1 MTDTPTSAPSA
12 PAAPAPVDPAP
23 INPTTPHEARVRID
37 ALTSNKEWGKR
48 WLEGGIAE
56 HKEYQRLSA
65 LADQADEVKDAI
77 AGTTPEPNLIETVS
91 PGQLNSRDLAST
103 VEMFRD
109 SGLTDD
115 VIHQAMRGSEVSE
128 VFDDQGAQ
136 ICWRD
141 DQGFDVV
148 DSMDVDK
155 RRLAGQLPYFGDKP
169 TGSLLH
175 DRGTVP
181 QGIASGDA
189 HEALDQ
195 HRHAGGD
202 LSRHEQ
208 CVTRGIAPNLPKAA
222 KTIDLTRLKLRKHL
236 LAARIERRHVE
247 PRSSAGNESRSRMK
261 SDRGSRGGLETGA
274 ETSGRV
280 RKGLPLSS
288 ERQARLGFGDTLWH
302 WCASPS
308 PQVNCA
314 GRPMSVAGH
323 WRT

>member
-91 PGQLNSRDLAST
+91 PGQFNSRDLAST

-128 VFDDQGAQ
+128 V
-136 ICWRD
+136 
-141 DQGFDVV
+141 
-148 DSMDVDK
+148 
-155 RRLAGQLPYFGDKP
+155 
-169 TGSLLH
+169 
-175 DRGTVP
+175 
-181 QGIASGDA
+181 
-189 HEALDQ
+189 
-195 HRHAGGD
+195 
-202 LSRHEQ
+202 SRAEF
-208 CVTRGIAPNLPKAA
+208 LAA
-222 KTIDLTRLKLRKHL
+222 K
-236 LAARIERRHVE
+236 A
-247 PRSSAGNESRSRMK
+247 MK
-261 SDRGSRGGLETGA
+261 S
-274 ETSGRV
+274 
-280 RKGLPLSS
+280 
-288 ERQARLGFGDTLWH
+288 ARLGDKA
-302 WCASPS
+302 WCERWL
-308 PQVNCA
+308 A
-314 GRPMSVAGH
+314 GGWNEGREMLLINTIVSSFQE
-323 WRT
+323 R